1 VAVPGT
7 PDRFEIVGTALHNWG
22 FPLLRYRTGDQVGPA
37 SPEPC
42 PCGRSFPRLG
52 IVDGRVEDMVLSA
65 DGRPVPLPASVVDD
79 LTGLREA
86 QLVQHRPGVFEVRV
100 VPGAGFDPAATERR
114 ARR

>member
-1 VAVPGT
+1 
-7 PDRFEIVGTALHNWG
+7 
-22 FPLLRYRTGDQVGPA
+22 
-37 SPEPC
+37 
-42 PCGRSFPRLG
+42 
-52 IVDGRVEDMVLSA
+52 MVLSA

-114 ARR
+114 ARTTLERIAGEGQTMTFTVMESIPRPPSGKLRPVLVMGAGSR